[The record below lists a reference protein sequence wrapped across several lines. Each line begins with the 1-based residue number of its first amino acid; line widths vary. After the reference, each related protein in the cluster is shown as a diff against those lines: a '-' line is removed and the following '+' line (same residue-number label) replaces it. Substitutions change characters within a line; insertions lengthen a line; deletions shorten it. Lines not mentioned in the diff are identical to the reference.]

1 MPKRSE
7 DIAVHFAEQTI
18 LAEAELEKAGYRLP
32 DRPVLERPPVPAHP
46 TDLSD
51 DELMDLWALLT
62 RWQDHIAGVL
72 GLCEVDERARSSIY
86 DLAHAEILA
95 ANAPK
100 TRNEGSVTVAKAETA
115 LHPQVKEAR
124 DKLDLAYARRKVMQM
139 MYENIERD
147 LFILSR
153 ELTRREGRYNNEM
166 RERKWRP

>member
-1 MPKRSE
+1 MPKRTE

-18 LAEAELEKAGYRLP
+18 LAEAELEKAGYKLAHRPLE
-32 DRPVLERPPVPAHP
+32 DRPGVPSHP
-46 TDLSD
+46 TELTD
-51 DELMDLWALLT
+51 DELMDMWALLT
-62 RWQDHIAGVL
+62 KWQDHIAGVL
-72 GLCEVDERARSSIY
+72 GLCEVDERSRSTIY

-115 LHPQVKEAR
+115 QHPQVKDAR
-124 DKLDLAYARRKVMQM
+124 DKLDMAYARRKVMQM

-166 RERKWRP
+166 RGSKWRP